1 MNILTI
7 DTLELSK
14 RLQTA
19 GVPQEQAEAHVRVLA
34 ESICAGAQDLVT
46 KGDIAAVKYELKA
59 DIARL
64 ESRIDGLGKDM
75 QAMESRLIIKLGA
88 FFVVAVGILT
98 AVLRMPH

>member
-19 GVPQEQAEAHVRVLA
+19 GVPQEQADAHVRVLA
-34 ESICAGAQDLVT
+34 ETMRVGVEELTT
-46 KGDIAAVKYELKA
+46 KGNLTEVKAELKA

-64 ESRIDGLGKDM
+64 ESKIE
-75 QAMESRLIIKLGA
+75 AMELRLTIKLGA
-88 FFVVAVGILT
+88 FLAVFAGIII
-98 AVLRMPH
+98 AALRVPV